1 MKGIMSKD
9 IKQQINKTDIGIS
22 AIKGR
27 KYDRANEKAK
37 EIWKQLSDELLNG
50 KLLLHELEIIAEQ
63 VNNLAN
69 NYKKQV
75 FKKGD
80 RVLVDMSDQDLP
92 KDFYWGKIEKYGQ
105 KRISVELEIHE
116 DIDDWNK
123 DWIVPIIN
131 IYNPKWGD
139 K

>member
-1 MKGIMSKD
+1 MKGIMSND
-9 IKQQINKTDIGIS
+9 ITYYTKEKEKGIS

-37 EIWKQLSDELLNG
+37 EIWKQLSDELLDG

-75 FKKGD
+75 FKKGNK
-80 RVLVDMSDQDLP
+80 VLVDMSDQDLP
-92 KDFYWGKIEKYGQ
+92 EDFYWGKIEKYGQ
-105 KRISVELEIHE
+105 KRISVEI
-116 DIDDWNK
+116 DIDDDWNK
-123 DWIVPIIN
+123 DWIIPIIS